1 MCSAEMMGC
10 DHCNYHGSCVEH
22 IEDDSE
28 EILCDCFQWYAGENC
43 QYNLKGKLF
52 NLRTRYVCTNRRCQC
67 ILQKISLSL
76 NSVAGWSDYI
86 GWYTVR
92 TSIGMHYFDLLEA

>member
-1 MCSAEMMGC
+1 MVIFHLNLGYVDLSENPLYPGRMCSAEMMGC

-43 QYNLKGKLF
+43 QYNLKGNLF
-52 NLRTRYVCTNRRCQC
+52 NLHTLFT
-67 ILQKISLSL
+67 
-76 NSVAGWSDYI
+76 
-86 GWYTVR
+86 
-92 TSIGMHYFDLLEA
+92 